1 MKLSAQLIVYH
12 LRQHFSVAASSWLSS
27 EPHLEYPVIYQA
39 PGPLTGGKI
48 YISDDPDFLIPSH
61 HLCYPQLV
69 GTIQLS
75 GGRRHVKKYM
85 EFLKNLPGAGSGQP
99 VTCSTS
105 GMGLRLK

>member
-1 MKLSAQLIVYH
+1 MDACDGVVRASAEQTLEQWNEDQTD
-12 LRQHFSVAASSWLSS
+12 RCNAAACH
-27 EPHLEYPVIYQA
+27 E
-39 PGPLTGGKI
+39 
-48 YISDDPDFLIPSH
+48 
-61 HLCYPQLV
+61 LCYPQLV